1 MTDKTESFALIL
13 PSDASPSLHPENT
26 ASSWQVALPHA
37 IHLDPQKD
45 WYVSLRD
52 VYIPNHLSKI
62 TGNAVL
68 TLYYTH
74 HSDGGEI
81 QGIKDVTAVSAD
93 ERFTSDVLT
102 HLDKSMKKLKPPP
115 KVKSREEIKL
125 KLEKGFVKPLVV
137 QWNYTKP
144 GMVFLKS
151 VPNQWAT
158 LEFDEVWKA
167 ILQLDQRRYTLYNIT
182 EQEEVVLEIH
192 YYLMQPATIMRYTLP
207 RGILNGALELSSRR
221 VNVTA
226 NSYQNVKSYFGK
238 WHHEWGFLM
247 KSEKTDLDV
256 VGMMK
261 ISAWLQE
268 MLGIQPQ
275 VRRPWLELN
284 FRNWNK
290 PGALS
295 RGRPLRNNYK
305 EVEIV
310 HLKSRDGTAYHKV
323 YRVLGR
329 AFNSGATYGK
339 ICFSYGHRYANKRTV
354 YMDQRNLTFKHETTL
369 DNTWK
374 GIHYD
379 ADIYHQINVKTPG
392 LLDDDCNYASEDADV
407 LRHIIRPGHNRS
419 SSKPSDT
426 ELTELVIKR
435 DVLKRVKPGLNRI
448 QNIKCSI
455 EDSHKRKIPFADGSK
470 STMTLQVKPMKRLRY
485 IPEFTVHVNCQTDFK
500 LVKPIEVETGVV
512 WRLAMTDIILPH
524 NFYNV
529 HENEM
534 VITLTRANGSKQQV
548 QVPPGAYTP
557 ETLLKQI
564 NELKE
569 IKQVN
574 LLFSMRQKDKHVAIL
589 NRGKETFGIE
599 ASLPLGNVLGWTKGM
614 PTKNMTPGA
623 TLTCEDTAIDV
634 MRGFKILYVY
644 CPKLVEETIVGHTSA
659 SLLNK
664 FVPDYSQSTEYIQF
678 DNPLYIKLRQG
689 VKTIPSI
696 TVEIADSLARNLIF
710 QDNSLIVPKVTLTF
724 TCLQNGR

>member
-144 GMVFLKS
+144 GMVFLTS

-207 RGILNGALELSSRR
+207 RGILNGALELLSRR

-226 NSYQNVKSYFGK
+226 NSNQNVKSYFGK
-238 WHHEWGFLM
+238 WHHDWGFLM

-261 ISAWLQE
+261 ISEWLQE

-407 LRHIIRPGHNRS
+407 LRHIIRPDHNRS

-574 LLFSMRQKDKHVAIL
+574 LLFSTRQKDKHVAIL

-634 MRGFKILYVY
+634 TRGFKILYVY

-710 QDNSLIVPKVTLTF
+710 PDNSLIVPKVTLTF
-724 TCLQNGR
+724 TCLQNG

>member
-74 HSDGGEI
+74 HDDGGEI

-144 GMVFLKS
+144 GMVFLTS

-207 RGILNGALELSSRR
+207 RGILNGALELLSRR

-295 RGRPLRNNYK
+295 RGRPLRNSYK

-354 YMDQRNLTFKHETTL
+354 YMDQRNLTFKHETRL

-634 MRGFKILYVY
+634 TRGFKILYVY

-710 QDNSLIVPKVTLTF
+710 PDNSLIVPKVTLTF
-724 TCLQNGR
+724 TCLQNG

>member
-1 MTDKTESFALIL
+1 M
-13 PSDASPSLHPENT
+13 HPENT

-207 RGILNGALELSSRR
+207 RGILNGALELLSRR

-238 WHHEWGFLM
+238 WHHDWGFLM

-261 ISAWLQE
+261 ISEWLQE

-557 ETLLKQI
+557 ETLLKQM

-623 TLTCEDTAIDV
+623 KLTCEDTAIDV
-634 MRGFKILYVY
+634 TRGFKILYVY

-710 QDNSLIVPKVTLTF
+710 PDNSLIVPKVTLTF
-724 TCLQNGR
+724 TCLQNG

>member
-13 PSDASPSLHPENT
+13 PSDASPSLHPENK

-62 TGNAVL
+62 AGNAVL
-68 TLYYTH
+68 TLHYTH
-74 HSDGGEI
+74 HGGDGEI
-81 QGIKDVTAVSAD
+81 QSIKDVTAVSAD
-93 ERFTSDVLT
+93 EKFTGDVLT

-125 KLEKGFVKPLVV
+125 KLEKGFVKPPVV

-144 GMVFLKS
+144 GMVFLTS

-207 RGILNGALELSSRR
+207 RGILNGALELLSRR

-295 RGRPLRNNYK
+295 RGRPLRNSYK

-310 HLKSRDGTAYHKV
+310 HLKSRDGTGYHKV

-339 ICFSYGHRYANKRTV
+339 ICFSYGHRYANKQTV
-354 YMDQRNLTFKHETTL
+354 DMDQRNLTFKHETRL

-407 LRHIIRPGHNRS
+407 LRHIIRPGHNQS

-435 DVLKRVKPGLNRI
+435 YVLKRVKPGLNRI

-599 ASLPLGNVLGWTKGM
+599 ASLPLGNVLGRTKGM

-634 MRGFKILYVY
+634 TRGFKILYVY

-689 VKTIPSI
+689 VKTIPSF

-710 QDNSLIVPKVTLTF
+710 PDNSLIVPKVTLTF
-724 TCLQNGR
+724 TCLQNG

>member
-207 RGILNGALELSSRR
+207 RGILNGALELLSRR

-634 MRGFKILYVY
+634 TRGFKILYVY

-710 QDNSLIVPKVTLTF
+710 PDNSLIVPKVTLTF
-724 TCLQNGR
+724 TCLQNG

>member
-74 HSDGGEI
+74 HDDGGEI

-93 ERFTSDVLT
+93 ERFTGDVLT

-115 KVKSREEIKL
+115 KIKGREKIKL
-125 KLEKGFVKPLVV
+125 KFEEGFVKPLVV
-137 QWNYTKP
+137 QWNYTRP
-144 GMVFLKS
+144 GPVYLKS
-151 VPNQWAT
+151 VSNQWAT
-158 LEFDEVWKA
+158 LEFDEVWQE
-167 ILQLDQRRYTLYNIT
+167 ILQLDQRRYPLYSIK
-182 EQEEVVLEIH
+182 EQEELVLEIH
-192 YYLMQPATIMRYTLP
+192 YYLTQPATIMRYTLP
-207 RGILNGALELSSRR
+207 RGILNGALVLLSRR
-221 VNVTA
+221 VSVSAGSNQDA
-226 NSYQNVKSYFGK
+226 QSYFRK
-238 WHHEWGFLM
+238 LNSDWIFFM
-247 KSEKTDLDV
+247 KSVKTDLDV

-275 VRRPWLELN
+275 IRRPWLELN

-295 RGRPLRNNYK
+295 RGRPLRNSYK

-329 AFNSGATYGK
+329 VLGSGVTLGR
-339 ICFSYGHRYANKRTV
+339 ICFSYGQRYANKQTV
-354 YMDQRNLTFKHETTL
+354 YMDQKNLTFKHETRL

-379 ADIYHQINVKTPG
+379 ADIYHQINIKTPG

-407 LRHIIRPGHNRS
+407 LRHIIRPSHDRS

-435 DVLKRVKPGLNRI
+435 DVLKRMKPGLNRI
-448 QNIKCSI
+448 QDIKCRI
-455 EDSHKRKIPFADGSK
+455 EDSHKRKIPFADGAK
-470 STMTLQVKPMKRLRY
+470 STMTLHVQPMKRLRY

-529 HENEM
+529 HADEM
-534 VITLTRANGSKQQV
+534 VITLTKANGRQQQV

-557 ETLLKQI
+557 ETMLKKI
-564 NELKE
+564 NELQE

-634 MRGFKILYVY
+634 TRGFKILYVY

-689 VKTIPSI
+689 VRTIPSI
-696 TVEIADSLARNLIF
+696 TLEIADSLGRNLIF
-710 QDNSLIVPKVTLTF
+710 PGNSLTVPKVTLTF
-724 TCLQNGR
+724 TCLQNG

>member
-74 HSDGGEI
+74 HDDGGEI

-93 ERFTSDVLT
+93 ERFTGDVLT

-115 KVKSREEIKL
+115 KIKGREKIKL
-125 KLEKGFVKPLVV
+125 KFEEGFVKPLVV
-137 QWNYTKP
+137 QWNYTRP
-144 GMVFLKS
+144 GPVYLKS
-151 VPNQWAT
+151 VSNQWAT
-158 LEFDEVWKA
+158 LEFDEVWQE
-167 ILQLDQRRYTLYNIT
+167 ILQLDQRRYPLYSIK
-182 EQEEVVLEIH
+182 EQEELVLEIH
-192 YYLMQPATIMRYTLP
+192 YYLTQPATIMRYTLP
-207 RGILNGALELSSRR
+207 RGILNGALVLLSRR
-221 VNVTA
+221 VSVSAGSNQDA
-226 NSYQNVKSYFGK
+226 QSYFRK
-238 WHHEWGFLM
+238 LNSDWIFFM
-247 KSEKTDLDV
+247 KSVKTDLDV

-275 VRRPWLELN
+275 IRRPWLELN

-295 RGRPLRNNYK
+295 RGRPLRNSYK

-329 AFNSGATYGK
+329 VLGSGVTLGR
-339 ICFSYGHRYANKRTV
+339 ICFSYGQRYANKQTV
-354 YMDQRNLTFKHETTL
+354 YMDQKNLTFKHETRL

-379 ADIYHQINVKTPG
+379 ADIYHQINIKTPG

-407 LRHIIRPGHNRS
+407 LRHIIRPSHDRS

-435 DVLKRVKPGLNRI
+435 DVLKRMKPGLNRI
-448 QNIKCSI
+448 QDIKCRI
-455 EDSHKRKIPFADGSK
+455 EDSHKRKIPFADGAK
-470 STMTLQVKPMKRLRY
+470 STMTLHVQPMKRLRY

-529 HENEM
+529 HADEM
-534 VITLTRANGSKQQV
+534 VITLTKANGRQQQV

-557 ETLLKQI
+557 ETLLKKI
-564 NELKE
+564 NELQE

-614 PTKNMTPGA
+614 PTNNMTPGA
-623 TLTCEDTAIDV
+623 TLTCEDTVIDPT
-634 MRGFKILYVY
+634 RGFKILYVY

-689 VKTIPSI
+689 VRTIPSI
-696 TVEIADSLARNLIF
+696 TVEIADSLGRNLIF
-710 QDNSLIVPKVTLTF
+710 PGNSLTVPKVTLTF
-724 TCLQNGR
+724 TCLQNG

>member
-13 PSDASPSLHPENT
+13 PSDASPSLHPENK

-68 TLYYTH
+68 TLHYTH
-74 HSDGGEI
+74 HSGNGEI
-81 QGIKDVTAVSAD
+81 QSIKDVTAVSAD
-93 ERFTSDVLT
+93 EKFTGDVLT

-115 KVKSREEIKL
+115 KVKSKEEIKL
-125 KLEKGFVKPLVV
+125 KFEEGFVKPLVV
-137 QWNYTKP
+137 QWNYTRP
-144 GMVFLKS
+144 GPVYLKS
-151 VPNQWAT
+151 VSNQWAT
-158 LEFDEVWKA
+158 LEFDEVWQE
-167 ILQLDQRRYTLYNIT
+167 ILQLDQRRYPLYSIK
-182 EQEEVVLEIH
+182 EQEELVLEIH
-192 YYLMQPATIMRYTLP
+192 YYLTQPATIMRYTLP
-207 RGILNGALELSSRR
+207 RGILNGALVLLSRR
-221 VNVTA
+221 VSVSAGSNQDA
-226 NSYQNVKSYFGK
+226 QSYFRK
-238 WHHEWGFLM
+238 LNSEWIFFM
-247 KSEKTDLDV
+247 KSVKTDLDV

-275 VRRPWLELN
+275 IRRPWLELN

-295 RGRPLRNNYK
+295 RGRPLRNGYK

-310 HLKSRDGTAYHKV
+310 HLRSGDGTAYQKV
-323 YRVLGR
+323 YRVLGQ
-329 AFNSGATYGK
+329 AFSSGVTNGR
-339 ICFSYGHRYANKRTV
+339 ICFSYGRTYANKQTV
-354 YMDQRNLTFKHETTL
+354 YMDQRNLTFKHETKL

-407 LRHIIRPGHNRS
+407 LRHIIRPGHDRS

-426 ELTELVIKR
+426 EMTELVIKR

-529 HENEM
+529 HADEM
-534 VITLTRANGSKQQV
+534 VITLTKANGSQQQV

-557 ETLLKQI
+557 ETLLKKI
-564 NELKE
+564 NELND
-569 IKQVN
+569 IKQLN

-623 TLTCEDTAIDV
+623 TLTCEDTAIDPT
-634 MRGFKILYVY
+634 RGFKILYVY

-689 VKTIPSI
+689 VRTIPSI
-696 TVEIADSLARNLIF
+696 KVEIADSLGRNLIF
-710 QDNSLIVPKVTLTF
+710 PGNSLIVPKVTLTF
-724 TCLQNGR
+724 TCLQNG

>member
-74 HSDGGEI
+74 HDDGGEI

-93 ERFTSDVLT
+93 ERFTGDVLT

-115 KVKSREEIKL
+115 KIKGREKIKL
-125 KLEKGFVKPLVV
+125 KFEEGFVKPLVV
-137 QWNYTKP
+137 QWNYTRP
-144 GMVFLKS
+144 GLVYLKS
-151 VPNQWAT
+151 VSNQWAT
-158 LEFDEVWKA
+158 LEFDEVWQE
-167 ILQLDQRRYTLYNIT
+167 ILQLDQRRYPLYSIK
-182 EQEEVVLEIH
+182 EQEELVLEIH
-192 YYLMQPATIMRYTLP
+192 YYLTQPATIMRYTLP
-207 RGILNGALELSSRR
+207 RGILNGALVLLSRR
-221 VNVTA
+221 VSVSAGSNQDA
-226 NSYQNVKSYFGK
+226 QSYFRK
-238 WHHEWGFLM
+238 LKSDWIFFM
-247 KSEKTDLDV
+247 KSVKTDLDV

-275 VRRPWLELN
+275 IRRPWLELN

-295 RGRPLRNNYK
+295 RGRPLRNSYK

-329 AFNSGATYGK
+329 VLGSGVTLGR
-339 ICFSYGHRYANKRTV
+339 ICFSYGQRYANKQTV
-354 YMDQRNLTFKHETTL
+354 YMDQKNLTFKHETRL

-379 ADIYHQINVKTPG
+379 ADIYHQINIKTPG

-407 LRHIIRPGHNRS
+407 LRHIIRPSHDRS

-435 DVLKRVKPGLNRI
+435 DVLKRMKPGLNRI
-448 QNIKCSI
+448 QDIKCRI
-455 EDSHKRKIPFADGSK
+455 EDSHKRKIPFADGAK
-470 STMTLQVKPMKRLRY
+470 STMTLHVQPMKRLRY

-529 HENEM
+529 HADEM
-534 VITLTRANGSKQQV
+534 VITLTKANGRQQQV

-557 ETLLKQI
+557 ETLLKKI
-564 NELKE
+564 NELQE

-614 PTKNMTPGA
+614 PTNNMTPGA
-623 TLTCEDTAIDV
+623 TLTCEDTVIDPT
-634 MRGFKILYVY
+634 RGFKILYVY

-689 VKTIPSI
+689 VRTIPSI
-696 TVEIADSLARNLIF
+696 TVEIADSLGRNLIF
-710 QDNSLIVPKVTLTF
+710 PGNSLTVPKVTLTF
-724 TCLQNGR
+724 TCLQNG

>member
-74 HSDGGEI
+74 HIDGGEI

-207 RGILNGALELSSRR
+207 RGILNGALELLSRR

-407 LRHIIRPGHNRS
+407 LRHIIRLGHNRS

-634 MRGFKILYVY
+634 TRGFKILYVY

-710 QDNSLIVPKVTLTF
+710 PDNSLIVPKVTLTF
-724 TCLQNGR
+724 TCLQNG

>member
-74 HSDGGEI
+74 HDDGGEI

-93 ERFTSDVLT
+93 ERFTGDVLT

-115 KVKSREEIKL
+115 KIKGREKIKL
-125 KLEKGFVKPLVV
+125 KFEEGFVKPLVV
-137 QWNYTKP
+137 QWNYTRP
-144 GMVFLKS
+144 GPVYLKS
-151 VPNQWAT
+151 VSNQWAT
-158 LEFDEVWKA
+158 LEFDEVWQE
-167 ILQLDQRRYTLYNIT
+167 ILQLDQRRYPLYSIK
-182 EQEEVVLEIH
+182 EQEELVLEIH
-192 YYLMQPATIMRYTLP
+192 YYLTQPATIMRYTLP
-207 RGILNGALELSSRR
+207 RGILNGALVLLSRR
-221 VNVTA
+221 VSVSAGSNQDA
-226 NSYQNVKSYFGK
+226 QSYFRK
-238 WHHEWGFLM
+238 LNSDWIFFM
-247 KSEKTDLDV
+247 KSVKTDLDV

-275 VRRPWLELN
+275 IRRPWLELN

-295 RGRPLRNNYK
+295 RGRPVRNSYK

-329 AFNSGATYGK
+329 VLGSGVTLGR
-339 ICFSYGHRYANKRTV
+339 ICFSYGQRYANKQTV
-354 YMDQRNLTFKHETTL
+354 YMDQKNLTFKHETRL

-379 ADIYHQINVKTPG
+379 ADIYHQINIKTPG
-392 LLDDDCNYASEDADV
+392 LLDDDCNYGGEDADV
-407 LRHIIRPGHNRS
+407 LRHIIRPSHDRS

-435 DVLKRVKPGLNRI
+435 DVLKRMKPGLNRI
-448 QNIKCSI
+448 QDIKCSI
-455 EDSHKRKIPFADGSK
+455 EDSHKRKIPFADGAK
-470 STMTLQVKPMKRLRY
+470 STMTLHVQPMKRLRY

-529 HENEM
+529 HADEM
-534 VITLTRANGSKQQV
+534 VITLTKANGRQQQV

-557 ETLLKQI
+557 ETLLKKI
-564 NELKE
+564 NELQE

-614 PTKNMTPGA
+614 PTNNMTPGA
-623 TLTCEDTAIDV
+623 TLTCEDTVIDPT
-634 MRGFKILYVY
+634 RGFKILYVY

-689 VKTIPSI
+689 VRTIPSI
-696 TVEIADSLARNLIF
+696 TVEIADSLGRNLIF
-710 QDNSLIVPKVTLTF
+710 PGNSLTVPKVTLTF
-724 TCLQNGR
+724 TCLQNG

>member
-74 HSDGGEI
+74 HDDGGEI

-93 ERFTSDVLT
+93 ERFTGDVLT

-115 KVKSREEIKL
+115 KIKGREKIKL
-125 KLEKGFVKPLVV
+125 KFEEGFVKPLVV
-137 QWNYTKP
+137 QWNYTRP
-144 GMVFLKS
+144 GPVYLKS
-151 VPNQWAT
+151 VSNQWAT
-158 LEFDEVWKA
+158 LEFDEVWQE
-167 ILQLDQRRYTLYNIT
+167 ILQLDQRRYPLYSIK
-182 EQEEVVLEIH
+182 EQEELVLEIH
-192 YYLMQPATIMRYTLP
+192 YYLTQPATIMRYTLP
-207 RGILNGALELSSRR
+207 RGILNGALVLLSRR
-221 VNVTA
+221 VSVSAGSNQDA
-226 NSYQNVKSYFGK
+226 QSYFRK
-238 WHHEWGFLM
+238 LNSDWIFFM
-247 KSEKTDLDV
+247 KSVKTDLDV

-275 VRRPWLELN
+275 IRRPWLELN

-295 RGRPLRNNYK
+295 RGRPLRNSYK

-310 HLKSRDGTAYHKV
+310 HLKSRDGTAFHKV

-329 AFNSGATYGK
+329 VLGSGVTLGR
-339 ICFSYGHRYANKRTV
+339 ICFSYGQRYANKQTV
-354 YMDQRNLTFKHETTL
+354 YMDQKNLTFKHETRL

-379 ADIYHQINVKTPG
+379 ADIYHQINIKTPG

-407 LRHIIRPGHNRS
+407 LRHIIRPSHDRS

-435 DVLKRVKPGLNRI
+435 DVLKRMKPGLNRI
-448 QNIKCSI
+448 QDIKCRI
-455 EDSHKRKIPFADGSK
+455 EDSHKRKIPFADGAK
-470 STMTLQVKPMKRLRY
+470 STMTLHVQPMKRLRY

-529 HENEM
+529 HADEM
-534 VITLTRANGSKQQV
+534 VITLTKANGRQQQV

-557 ETLLKQI
+557 ETLLKKI
-564 NELKE
+564 NELQE

-614 PTKNMTPGA
+614 PTNNMTPGA
-623 TLTCEDTAIDV
+623 TLTCEDTVIDPT
-634 MRGFKILYVY
+634 RGFKILYVY

-689 VKTIPSI
+689 VRTIPSI
-696 TVEIADSLARNLIF
+696 TVEVADSLARNLIF
-710 QDNSLIVPKVTLTF
+710 PGNSLIVPKVTLTF
-724 TCLQNGR
+724 TCLQNG

>member
-74 HSDGGEI
+74 HDDGGEI

-93 ERFTSDVLT
+93 ERFTGDVLT

-115 KVKSREEIKL
+115 KIKGREKIKL
-125 KLEKGFVKPLVV
+125 KFEKGFVKPLVV
-137 QWNYTKP
+137 QWNYTRP
-144 GMVFLKS
+144 GPVYLKS
-151 VPNQWAT
+151 VSNQWAT
-158 LEFDEVWKA
+158 LEFDEVWQE
-167 ILQLDQRRYTLYNIT
+167 ILQLDQRRYPLYSIK
-182 EQEEVVLEIH
+182 EQEELVLEIH
-192 YYLMQPATIMRYTLP
+192 YYLTQPATIMRYTLP
-207 RGILNGALELSSRR
+207 RGILNGALVLLSRR
-221 VNVTA
+221 VSVSAGSNQDA
-226 NSYQNVKSYFGK
+226 QSYFRK
-238 WHHEWGFLM
+238 LNSDWIFFM
-247 KSEKTDLDV
+247 KSVKTDLDV

-275 VRRPWLELN
+275 IRRPWLELN

-295 RGRPLRNNYK
+295 RGRPLRNSYK

-310 HLKSRDGTAYHKV
+310 HLKSRDGTAFHKV

-329 AFNSGATYGK
+329 VLGSGVTLGR
-339 ICFSYGHRYANKRTV
+339 ICFSYGQRYANKQTV
-354 YMDQRNLTFKHETTL
+354 YMDQKNLTFKHETRL

-379 ADIYHQINVKTPG
+379 ADIYHQINIKTPG

-407 LRHIIRPGHNRS
+407 LRHIIRPSHDRS

-435 DVLKRVKPGLNRI
+435 DVLKRMKPGLNRI
-448 QNIKCSI
+448 QDIKCSI
-455 EDSHKRKIPFADGSK
+455 EDSHKRKIPFADGAK
-470 STMTLQVKPMKRLRY
+470 STMTLHVQPMKRLRY

-529 HENEM
+529 HADEM
-534 VITLTRANGSKQQV
+534 VITLTKANGRQQQV

-557 ETLLKQI
+557 ETLLKKI
-564 NELKE
+564 NELQE
-569 IKQVN
+569 IKQEN

-614 PTKNMTPGA
+614 PTNNMTPGA
-623 TLTCEDTAIDV
+623 TLTCEDTVIDLT
-634 MRGFKILYVY
+634 RGFKILYVY

-689 VKTIPSI
+689 VRTIPSI
-696 TVEIADSLARNLIF
+696 TVEIADSLGRNLIF
-710 QDNSLIVPKVTLTF
+710 PGNSLTVPKVTLTF
-724 TCLQNGR
+724 TCLQNG

>member
-74 HSDGGEI
+74 HDDGGEI

-93 ERFTSDVLT
+93 ERFTGDVLT

-115 KVKSREEIKL
+115 KIKGREKIKL
-125 KLEKGFVKPLVV
+125 KFEEGFVKPLVV
-137 QWNYTKP
+137 QWNYTRP
-144 GMVFLKS
+144 GPVYLKS
-151 VPNQWAT
+151 VSNQWAT
-158 LEFDEVWKA
+158 LEFDEVWQE
-167 ILQLDQRRYTLYNIT
+167 ILQLDQRRYPLYSIK
-182 EQEEVVLEIH
+182 EQEELVLEIH
-192 YYLMQPATIMRYTLP
+192 YYLTQPATIMRYTLP
-207 RGILNGALELSSRR
+207 RGILNGALVLLSRR
-221 VNVTA
+221 VSVSAGSNQDA
-226 NSYQNVKSYFGK
+226 QSYFRK
-238 WHHEWGFLM
+238 LNSDWIFFM
-247 KSEKTDLDV
+247 KSVKTDLDV

-275 VRRPWLELN
+275 IRRPWLELN

-295 RGRPLRNNYK
+295 RGRPLRNSYK

-310 HLKSRDGTAYHKV
+310 HLKSRDGTAFHKV

-329 AFNSGATYGK
+329 VLGSGVTLGR
-339 ICFSYGHRYANKRTV
+339 ICFSYGQRYANKQTV
-354 YMDQRNLTFKHETTL
+354 YMDQKNLTFKHETRL

-379 ADIYHQINVKTPG
+379 ADIYHQINIKTPG

-407 LRHIIRPGHNRS
+407 LRHIIRPSHDRS

-435 DVLKRVKPGLNRI
+435 DVLKRMKPGLNRI
-448 QNIKCSI
+448 QDIKCSI
-455 EDSHKRKIPFADGSK
+455 EDSHKRKIPFADGAK
-470 STMTLQVKPMKRLRY
+470 STMTLHVQPMKRLRY

-529 HENEM
+529 HADEM
-534 VITLTRANGSKQQV
+534 VITLTKANGRQQQV

-557 ETLLKQI
+557 ETLLKKI
-564 NELKE
+564 NELQE

-614 PTKNMTPGA
+614 PTNNMTPGA
-623 TLTCEDTAIDV
+623 TLTCEDTVIDPT
-634 MRGFKILYVY
+634 RGFKILYVY

-689 VKTIPSI
+689 VRTIPSI
-696 TVEIADSLARNLIF
+696 TVEVADSLARNLIF
-710 QDNSLIVPKVTLTF
+710 PGNSLIVPKVTLTF
-724 TCLQNGR
+724 TCLQNG

>member
-74 HSDGGEI
+74 HDDGGEI

-93 ERFTSDVLT
+93 ERFTGDVLT

-115 KVKSREEIKL
+115 KIKGREKIKL
-125 KLEKGFVKPLVV
+125 KFEEGFVKPLVV
-137 QWNYTKP
+137 QWNYTRP
-144 GMVFLKS
+144 GPVYLKS
-151 VPNQWAT
+151 VSNQWAT
-158 LEFDEVWKA
+158 LEFDEVWQE
-167 ILQLDQRRYTLYNIT
+167 ILQLDQRRYPLYSIK
-182 EQEEVVLEIH
+182 EQEELVLEIH
-192 YYLMQPATIMRYTLP
+192 YYLTQPATIMRYTLP
-207 RGILNGALELSSRR
+207 RGILNGALVLLSRR
-221 VNVTA
+221 VSVSAGSNQDA
-226 NSYQNVKSYFGK
+226 QSYFRK
-238 WHHEWGFLM
+238 LKSDWIFFM
-247 KSEKTDLDV
+247 KSVKTDLDV

-275 VRRPWLELN
+275 IRRPWLELN

-295 RGRPLRNNYK
+295 RGRPLRNSYK

-329 AFNSGATYGK
+329 VLGSGVTLGR
-339 ICFSYGHRYANKRTV
+339 ICFSYGQRYANKQTV
-354 YMDQRNLTFKHETTL
+354 YMDQKNLTFKHETRL

-379 ADIYHQINVKTPG
+379 ADIYHQINIKTPG

-407 LRHIIRPGHNRS
+407 LRHIIRPSHDRS

-435 DVLKRVKPGLNRI
+435 DVLKRMKPGLNRI
-448 QNIKCSI
+448 QDIKCSI
-455 EDSHKRKIPFADGSK
+455 EDSHKRKIPFADGAK
-470 STMTLQVKPMKRLRY
+470 STMTLHVQPMKRLRY

-529 HENEM
+529 HADEM
-534 VITLTRANGSKQQV
+534 VITLTKANGRQQQV

-557 ETLLKQI
+557 ETLLKKI
-564 NELKE
+564 NELQE

-614 PTKNMTPGA
+614 PTNNMTPGA
-623 TLTCEDTAIDV
+623 TLTCEDTVIDPT
-634 MRGFKILYVY
+634 RGFKILYVY

-689 VKTIPSI
+689 VRTIPSI
-696 TVEIADSLARNLIF
+696 TVEVADSLARNLIF
-710 QDNSLIVPKVTLTF
+710 PGNSLIVPKVTLTF
-724 TCLQNGR
+724 TCLQNG

>member
-115 KVKSREEIKL
+115 KVKSREKIKL

-207 RGILNGALELSSRR
+207 RGILNGALELLSRR

-238 WHHEWGFLM
+238 WHHDWGFLM

-261 ISAWLQE
+261 ISEWLQE

-557 ETLLKQI
+557 ETLLKQM

-634 MRGFKILYVY
+634 TRGFKILYVY

-710 QDNSLIVPKVTLTF
+710 PDNSLIVPKVTLTF
-724 TCLQNGR
+724 TCLQNG

>member
-144 GMVFLKS
+144 GMVFLTS

-207 RGILNGALELSSRR
+207 RGILNGALELLSRR

-226 NSYQNVKSYFGK
+226 NSNQNVKSYFGK
-238 WHHEWGFLM
+238 WHHDWGFLM

-261 ISAWLQE
+261 ISEWLQE

-557 ETLLKQI
+557 ETLLKQM

-634 MRGFKILYVY
+634 TRGFKILYVY

-710 QDNSLIVPKVTLTF
+710 PDNSLIVPKVTLTF
-724 TCLQNGR
+724 TCLQNG

>member
-74 HSDGGEI
+74 HDDGGEI

-144 GMVFLKS
+144 GMVFLTS

-207 RGILNGALELSSRR
+207 RGILNGALELLSRR

-295 RGRPLRNNYK
+295 RGRPLQNSFK

-323 YRVLGR
+323 YRVLGW

-354 YMDQRNLTFKHETTL
+354 YMDQMNLTFKHETTL

-470 STMTLQVKPMKRLRY
+470 STMTLQVKPMKRLHY

-529 HENEM
+529 HADEI

-548 QVPPGAYTP
+548 QVPPGEYTT

-599 ASLPLGNVLGWTKGM
+599 ASLPLENVLGWTKGM

-634 MRGFKILYVY
+634 TRGFKILYVH

-710 QDNSLIVPKVTLTF
+710 PDNSLIVPKVTLTF
-724 TCLQNGR
+724 TCLQNG

>member
-45 WYVSLRD
+45 WYVSLCD

-74 HSDGGEI
+74 HDDGGEI

-93 ERFTSDVLT
+93 ERFTGDVLT

-115 KVKSREEIKL
+115 KIKGREKIKL
-125 KLEKGFVKPLVV
+125 KFEEGFVKPLVV
-137 QWNYTKP
+137 QWNYTRP
-144 GMVFLKS
+144 GPVYLKS
-151 VPNQWAT
+151 VSNQWAT
-158 LEFDEVWKA
+158 LEFDEVWQE
-167 ILQLDQRRYTLYNIT
+167 ILQLDQRRYPLYSIK
-182 EQEEVVLEIH
+182 EQEELVLEIH
-192 YYLMQPATIMRYTLP
+192 YYLTQPATIMRYTLP
-207 RGILNGALELSSRR
+207 RGILNGALVLLSRR
-221 VNVTA
+221 VSVSAGSNQDA
-226 NSYQNVKSYFGK
+226 QSYFRK
-238 WHHEWGFLM
+238 LKSDWIFFM
-247 KSEKTDLDV
+247 KSVKTDLDV

-275 VRRPWLELN
+275 IRRPWLELN

-295 RGRPLRNNYK
+295 RGRPLRNSYK

-329 AFNSGATYGK
+329 VLGSGVTLGR
-339 ICFSYGHRYANKRTV
+339 ICFSYGQRYANKQTV
-354 YMDQRNLTFKHETTL
+354 YMDQKNLTFKHETRL

-379 ADIYHQINVKTPG
+379 ADIYHQINIKTPG

-407 LRHIIRPGHNRS
+407 LRHIIRPSHDRS

-435 DVLKRVKPGLNRI
+435 DVLKRMKPGLNRI
-448 QNIKCSI
+448 QDIKCRI
-455 EDSHKRKIPFADGSK
+455 EDSHKRKIPFADGAK
-470 STMTLQVKPMKRLRY
+470 STMTLHVQPMKRLRY

-529 HENEM
+529 HADEM
-534 VITLTRANGSKQQV
+534 VITLTKANGRQQQV

-557 ETLLKQI
+557 ETLLKKI
-564 NELKE
+564 NELQE

-614 PTKNMTPGA
+614 PTNNMTPGA
-623 TLTCEDTAIDV
+623 TLTCEDTVIDLT
-634 MRGFKILYVY
+634 RGFKILYVY

-689 VKTIPSI
+689 VRTIPSI
-696 TVEIADSLARNLIF
+696 TVEIADSLGRNLIF
-710 QDNSLIVPKVTLTF
+710 PGNSLTVPKVTLTF
-724 TCLQNGR
+724 TCLQNG

>member
-74 HSDGGEI
+74 HDDGGEI

-93 ERFTSDVLT
+93 ERFTGDVLT

-115 KVKSREEIKL
+115 KIKGREKIKL
-125 KLEKGFVKPLVV
+125 KFEEGFVKPLVV
-137 QWNYTKP
+137 QWNYTRP
-144 GMVFLKS
+144 GPVYLKS
-151 VPNQWAT
+151 VSNQWAT
-158 LEFDEVWKA
+158 LEFDEGVAGNPSSWIRDDTPFTALKSKRE
-167 ILQLDQRRYTLYNIT
+167 L
-182 EQEEVVLEIH
+182 VLEIH
-192 YYLMQPATIMRYTLP
+192 YYLTQPATIMRYTLP
-207 RGILNGALELSSRR
+207 RGILNGALVLLSRR
-221 VNVTA
+221 VSVSAGSNQDA
-226 NSYQNVKSYFGK
+226 QSYFRK
-238 WHHEWGFLM
+238 LNSDWIFFM
-247 KSEKTDLDV
+247 KSVKTDLDV

-275 VRRPWLELN
+275 IRRPWLELN

-295 RGRPLRNNYK
+295 RGRPLRNSYK

-329 AFNSGATYGK
+329 VLGSGVTLGR
-339 ICFSYGHRYANKRTV
+339 ICFSYGQRYANKQTV
-354 YMDQRNLTFKHETTL
+354 YMDQKNLTFKHETRL

-379 ADIYHQINVKTPG
+379 ADIYHQINIKTPG

-407 LRHIIRPGHNRS
+407 LRHIIRPSHDRS

-435 DVLKRVKPGLNRI
+435 DVLKRMKPGLNRI
-448 QNIKCSI
+448 QDIKCRI
-455 EDSHKRKIPFADGSK
+455 EDSHKRKIPFADGAK
-470 STMTLQVKPMKRLRY
+470 STMTLHVQPMKRLRY

-529 HENEM
+529 HADEM
-534 VITLTRANGSKQQV
+534 VITLTKANGRQQQV

-557 ETLLKQI
+557 ETLLKKI
-564 NELKE
+564 NELQE

-614 PTKNMTPGA
+614 PTNNMTPGA
-623 TLTCEDTAIDV
+623 TLTCEDTVIDPT
-634 MRGFKILYVY
+634 RGFKILYVY

-689 VKTIPSI
+689 VRTIPSI
-696 TVEIADSLARNLIF
+696 TVEIADSLGRNLIF
-710 QDNSLIVPKVTLTF
+710 PGNSLTVPKVTLTF
-724 TCLQNGR
+724 TCLQNG

>member
-74 HSDGGEI
+74 HDDGGEI

-93 ERFTSDVLT
+93 ERFTGDVLT

-115 KVKSREEIKL
+115 KIKGREKIKL
-125 KLEKGFVKPLVV
+125 KFEEGFVKPLVV
-137 QWNYTKP
+137 QWNYTRP
-144 GMVFLKS
+144 GPVYLKS
-151 VPNQWAT
+151 VSNQWAT
-158 LEFDEVWKA
+158 LEFDEVWQE
-167 ILQLDQRRYTLYNIT
+167 ILQLDQRRYPLYSIK
-182 EQEEVVLEIH
+182 EQEELVLEIH
-192 YYLMQPATIMRYTLP
+192 YYLTQPATIMRYTLP
-207 RGILNGALELSSRR
+207 RGILNGALVLLSRR
-221 VNVTA
+221 VSVSAGSNQDA
-226 NSYQNVKSYFGK
+226 QSYFRK
-238 WHHEWGFLM
+238 LNSDWIFFM
-247 KSEKTDLDV
+247 KSVKTDLDV

-275 VRRPWLELN
+275 IRRPWLELN

-295 RGRPLRNNYK
+295 RGRPLRNSYK

-310 HLKSRDGTAYHKV
+310 HLKSRDGTAFHKV

-329 AFNSGATYGK
+329 VLGSGVTLGR
-339 ICFSYGHRYANKRTV
+339 ICFSYGQRYANKQTV
-354 YMDQRNLTFKHETTL
+354 YMDQKNLTFKHETRL

-379 ADIYHQINVKTPG
+379 ADIYHQINIKTPG

-407 LRHIIRPGHNRS
+407 LRHIIRPSHDRS

-435 DVLKRVKPGLNRI
+435 DVLKRMKPGLNRI
-448 QNIKCSI
+448 QDIKCSI
-455 EDSHKRKIPFADGSK
+455 EDSHKRKIPFADGAK
-470 STMTLQVKPMKRLRY
+470 STMTLHVQPMKRLRY

-529 HENEM
+529 HADEM
-534 VITLTRANGSKQQV
+534 VITLTKANGRQQQV

-557 ETLLKQI
+557 ETLLKKI
-564 NELKE
+564 NELQE

-614 PTKNMTPGA
+614 PTNNMTPGA
-623 TLTCEDTAIDV
+623 TLTCEDTVIDLT
-634 MRGFKILYVY
+634 RGFKILYVY

-689 VKTIPSI
+689 VRTIPSI
-696 TVEIADSLARNLIF
+696 TVEIADSLGRNLIF
-710 QDNSLIVPKVTLTF
+710 PGNSLTVPKVTLTF
-724 TCLQNGR
+724 TCLQNG

>member
-74 HSDGGEI
+74 HDDGGEI

-93 ERFTSDVLT
+93 ERFTGDVLT

-115 KVKSREEIKL
+115 KIKGREKIKL
-125 KLEKGFVKPLVV
+125 KFEEGFVKPLVV
-137 QWNYTKP
+137 QWNYTRP
-144 GMVFLKS
+144 GPVYLKS
-151 VPNQWAT
+151 VSNQWAT
-158 LEFDEVWKA
+158 LEFDEVWQE
-167 ILQLDQRRYTLYNIT
+167 ILQLDQRRYPLYSIK
-182 EQEEVVLEIH
+182 EQEELVLEIH
-192 YYLMQPATIMRYTLP
+192 YYLTQPATIMRYTLP
-207 RGILNGALELSSRR
+207 RGILNGALVLLSRR
-221 VNVTA
+221 VSVSAGSNQDA
-226 NSYQNVKSYFGK
+226 QSYFRK
-238 WHHEWGFLM
+238 LNSDWIFFM
-247 KSEKTDLDV
+247 KSVKTDLDV

-275 VRRPWLELN
+275 IRRPWLELN

-295 RGRPLRNNYK
+295 RGRPLRNSYK

-310 HLKSRDGTAYHKV
+310 HLKSRDGTAFHKV

-329 AFNSGATYGK
+329 VLGSGVTLGR
-339 ICFSYGHRYANKRTV
+339 ICFSYGQRYANKQTV
-354 YMDQRNLTFKHETTL
+354 YMDQKNLTFKHETRL

-379 ADIYHQINVKTPG
+379 ADIYHQINIKTPG

-407 LRHIIRPGHNRS
+407 LRHIIRPSHDRS

-435 DVLKRVKPGLNRI
+435 DVLKRMKPGLNRI
-448 QNIKCSI
+448 QDIKCRI
-455 EDSHKRKIPFADGSK
+455 EDSHKRKIPFADGAK
-470 STMTLQVKPMKRLRY
+470 STMTLHVQPMKRLRY

-529 HENEM
+529 HADEM
-534 VITLTRANGSKQQV
+534 VITLTKANGRQQQV

-557 ETLLKQI
+557 ETLLKKI
-564 NELKE
+564 NELQE

-614 PTKNMTPGA
+614 PTNNMTPGA
-623 TLTCEDTAIDV
+623 TLTCEDTVIDPT
-634 MRGFKILYVY
+634 RGFKILYVY

-689 VKTIPSI
+689 VRTIPSI
-696 TVEIADSLARNLIF
+696 TVEIADSLGRNLIF
-710 QDNSLIVPKVTLTF
+710 PGNSLTVPKVTLTF
-724 TCLQNGR
+724 TCLQNG

>member
-26 ASSWQVALPHA
+26 ASSWQVALLHA

-74 HSDGGEI
+74 HDDGGEI

-93 ERFTSDVLT
+93 ERFTGDVLT

-115 KVKSREEIKL
+115 KIKGREKIKL
-125 KLEKGFVKPLVV
+125 KFKEGFVKPLVV
-137 QWNYTKP
+137 QWNYTRP
-144 GMVFLKS
+144 GPVYLKS
-151 VPNQWAT
+151 VSNQWAT
-158 LEFDEVWKA
+158 LEFDEVWQE
-167 ILQLDQRRYTLYNIT
+167 ILQLDQRRYPLYSIK
-182 EQEEVVLEIH
+182 EQEELVLEIH
-192 YYLMQPATIMRYTLP
+192 YYLTQPATIMRYTLP
-207 RGILNGALELSSRR
+207 RGILNGALVLLSRR
-221 VNVTA
+221 VSVSAGSNQDA
-226 NSYQNVKSYFGK
+226 QSYFRK
-238 WHHEWGFLM
+238 LNSDWIFFM
-247 KSEKTDLDV
+247 KSVKTDLDV

-275 VRRPWLELN
+275 IRRPWLELN

-295 RGRPLRNNYK
+295 RGRPLRNSYK

-310 HLKSRDGTAYHKV
+310 HLKSRDGTAFHKV

-329 AFNSGATYGK
+329 VLGSGVTLGR
-339 ICFSYGHRYANKRTV
+339 ICFSYGQRYANKQTV
-354 YMDQRNLTFKHETTL
+354 YMDQKNLTFKHETRL

-379 ADIYHQINVKTPG
+379 ADIYHQINIKTPG

-407 LRHIIRPGHNRS
+407 LRHIIRPSHDRS

-435 DVLKRVKPGLNRI
+435 DVLKRMKPGLNRI
-448 QNIKCSI
+448 QDIKCRI
-455 EDSHKRKIPFADGSK
+455 EDSHKRKIPFADGAK
-470 STMTLQVKPMKRLRY
+470 STMTLHVQPMKRLRY

-529 HENEM
+529 HAEEM
-534 VITLTRANGSKQQV
+534 VITLTKANGRQQQV

-557 ETLLKQI
+557 ETLLKKI
-564 NELKE
+564 NELQE

-614 PTKNMTPGA
+614 PTNNMTPGA
-623 TLTCEDTAIDV
+623 TLTCEDTVIDPT
-634 MRGFKILYVY
+634 RGFKILYVY

-689 VKTIPSI
+689 VRTIPSI
-696 TVEIADSLARNLIF
+696 KVEVADSLARNLIF
-710 QDNSLIVPKVTLTF
+710 PGNSLIVPKVTLTF
-724 TCLQNGR
+724 TCLQNG

>member
-74 HSDGGEI
+74 HDDGGEI

-144 GMVFLKS
+144 GMVFLTS

-207 RGILNGALELSSRR
+207 RGILNGALELLSRR

-295 RGRPLRNNYK
+295 RGRPLRNSYK

-634 MRGFKILYVY
+634 TRGFKILYVY

-710 QDNSLIVPKVTLTF
+710 PDNSLIVPKVTLTF
-724 TCLQNGR
+724 TCLQNG

>member
-74 HSDGGEI
+74 HDDGGEI

-93 ERFTSDVLT
+93 ERFTGDVLT

-115 KVKSREEIKL
+115 KIKGREKIKL
-125 KLEKGFVKPLVV
+125 KFEEGFVKPLVV
-137 QWNYTKP
+137 QWNYTRP
-144 GMVFLKS
+144 GPVYLKS
-151 VPNQWAT
+151 VSNQWAT
-158 LEFDEVWKA
+158 LEFDEVWQE
-167 ILQLDQRRYTLYNIT
+167 ILQLDQRRYPLYSIK
-182 EQEEVVLEIH
+182 EQEELVLEIH
-192 YYLMQPATIMRYTLP
+192 YYLTQPATIMRYTLP
-207 RGILNGALELSSRR
+207 RGILNGALVLLSRR
-221 VNVTA
+221 VSVSAGSNQDA
-226 NSYQNVKSYFGK
+226 QSYFRK
-238 WHHEWGFLM
+238 LNSDWIFFM
-247 KSEKTDLDV
+247 KSVKTDLDV

-275 VRRPWLELN
+275 IRRPWLELN

-295 RGRPLRNNYK
+295 RGRPLRNSYK

-310 HLKSRDGTAYHKV
+310 HLKSRDGTAFHKV

-329 AFNSGATYGK
+329 VIGSGVTLGR
-339 ICFSYGHRYANKRTV
+339 ICFSYGQRYANKQTV
-354 YMDQRNLTFKHETTL
+354 YMDQKNLTFKHETRL

-379 ADIYHQINVKTPG
+379 ADIYHQINIKTPG

-407 LRHIIRPGHNRS
+407 LRHIIRPSHDRS

-435 DVLKRVKPGLNRI
+435 DVLKRMKPGLNRI
-448 QNIKCSI
+448 QDIKCRI
-455 EDSHKRKIPFADGSK
+455 EDSHKRKIPFADGAK
-470 STMTLQVKPMKRLRY
+470 STMTLHVQPMKRLRY

-529 HENEM
+529 HADEM
-534 VITLTRANGSKQQV
+534 VITLTKANGRQQQV

-557 ETLLKQI
+557 ETLLKKI
-564 NELKE
+564 NELQE

-614 PTKNMTPGA
+614 PTNNMTPGA
-623 TLTCEDTAIDV
+623 TLTCEDTVIDPT
-634 MRGFKILYVY
+634 RGFKILYVY

-689 VKTIPSI
+689 VRTIPSI
-696 TVEIADSLARNLIF
+696 KVEVADNLARNLIF
-710 QDNSLIVPKVTLTF
+710 PGNSLIVPKVTLTF
-724 TCLQNGR
+724 TCLQNG

>member
-52 VYIPNHLSKI
+52 VYIPNYLSKI

-74 HSDGGEI
+74 HDDGGEI

-93 ERFTSDVLT
+93 ERFTGDVLT

-115 KVKSREEIKL
+115 KIKGREKIKL
-125 KLEKGFVKPLVV
+125 KFEEGFVKPLVV
-137 QWNYTKP
+137 QWNYTRP
-144 GMVFLKS
+144 GPVYLKS
-151 VPNQWAT
+151 VSNQWAT
-158 LEFDEVWKA
+158 LEFDEVWQE
-167 ILQLDQRRYTLYNIT
+167 ILQLDQRRYPLYSIK
-182 EQEEVVLEIH
+182 EQEELVLEIH
-192 YYLMQPATIMRYTLP
+192 YYLTQPATIMRYTLP
-207 RGILNGALELSSRR
+207 RGILNGALVLLSRR
-221 VNVTA
+221 VSVSAGSNQDA
-226 NSYQNVKSYFGK
+226 QSYFRK
-238 WHHEWGFLM
+238 LNSDWIFFM
-247 KSEKTDLDV
+247 KSVKTDLDV

-275 VRRPWLELN
+275 IRRPWLELN

-295 RGRPLRNNYK
+295 RGRPLRNSYK

-310 HLKSRDGTAYHKV
+310 HLKSRDGTAFHKV

-329 AFNSGATYGK
+329 VLGSGVTLGR
-339 ICFSYGHRYANKRTV
+339 ICFSYGQRYANKQTV
-354 YMDQRNLTFKHETTL
+354 YMDQKNLTFKHETRL

-379 ADIYHQINVKTPG
+379 ADIYHQINIKTPG
-392 LLDDDCNYASEDADV
+392 LLDDDCNYVSEDADV
-407 LRHIIRPGHNRS
+407 LRHIIRPSHDRS

-435 DVLKRVKPGLNRI
+435 DVLKRMKPGLNRI
-448 QNIKCSI
+448 QDIKCRI
-455 EDSHKRKIPFADGSK
+455 EDSHKRKIPFADGAK
-470 STMTLQVKPMKRLRY
+470 STMTLHVQPMKRLR
-485 IPEFTVHVNCQTDFK
+485 
-500 LVKPIEVETGVV
+500 
-512 WRLAMTDIILPH
+512 
-524 NFYNV
+524 
-529 HENEM
+529 
-534 VITLTRANGSKQQV
+534 
-548 QVPPGAYTP
+548 AYTP
-557 ETLLKQI
+557 ETLLKKI
-564 NELKE
+564 NELQE

-614 PTKNMTPGA
+614 PTNNMTPGA
-623 TLTCEDTAIDV
+623 TLTCEDTVIDLT
-634 MRGFKILYVY
+634 RGFKILYVY

-689 VKTIPSI
+689 VRTIPSI
-696 TVEIADSLARNLIF
+696 TVEIADSLGRNPNI
-710 QDNSLIVPKVTLTF
+710 P
-724 TCLQNGR
+724 R

>member
-1 MTDKTESFALIL
+1 MTDKTELFALIL

-74 HSDGGEI
+74 HDDGGEI

-93 ERFTSDVLT
+93 ERFTGDVLT

-115 KVKSREEIKL
+115 KIKGREKIKL
-125 KLEKGFVKPLVV
+125 KFEEGFVKPLVV
-137 QWNYTKP
+137 QWNYTRP
-144 GMVFLKS
+144 GPVYLKS
-151 VPNQWAT
+151 VSNQWAT
-158 LEFDEVWKA
+158 LEFDEVWQE
-167 ILQLDQRRYTLYNIT
+167 ILQLDQRRYPLYSIK
-182 EQEEVVLEIH
+182 EQEELVLEIH
-192 YYLMQPATIMRYTLP
+192 YYLTQPATIMRYTLP
-207 RGILNGALELSSRR
+207 RGILNGALVLLSRR
-221 VNVTA
+221 VSVSAGSNQDA
-226 NSYQNVKSYFGK
+226 QSYFRK
-238 WHHEWGFLM
+238 LNSDWIFFM
-247 KSEKTDLDV
+247 KSVKTDLDV

-275 VRRPWLELN
+275 IRRPWLELN

-295 RGRPLRNNYK
+295 RGRPVRNSYK

-329 AFNSGATYGK
+329 VLGSGVTLGR
-339 ICFSYGHRYANKRTV
+339 ICFSYGQRYANKQTV
-354 YMDQRNLTFKHETTL
+354 YMDQKNLTFKHETRL

-379 ADIYHQINVKTPG
+379 ADIYHQINIKTPG

-407 LRHIIRPGHNRS
+407 LRHIIRPSHDRS

-435 DVLKRVKPGLNRI
+435 DVLKRMKPGLNRI
-448 QNIKCSI
+448 QDIKCSI
-455 EDSHKRKIPFADGSK
+455 EDSHKRKIPFADGAK
-470 STMTLQVKPMKRLRY
+470 STMTLHVQPMKRLRY

-529 HENEM
+529 HADEM
-534 VITLTRANGSKQQV
+534 VITLTKANGRQQQV

-557 ETLLKQI
+557 ETLLKKI
-564 NELKE
+564 NELQE

-614 PTKNMTPGA
+614 PTNNMTPGA
-623 TLTCEDTAIDV
+623 TLTCEDTVIDPT
-634 MRGFKILYVY
+634 RGFKILYVY

-689 VKTIPSI
+689 VRTIPSI
-696 TVEIADSLARNLIF
+696 TVKIADSLGRNLIF
-710 QDNSLIVPKVTLTF
+710 PGNSLTVPKVTLTF
-724 TCLQNGR
+724 TCLQNG

>member
-74 HSDGGEI
+74 HDDDGEI

-93 ERFTSDVLT
+93 ERFTGDVLT

-115 KVKSREEIKL
+115 KIKGREKIKL
-125 KLEKGFVKPLVV
+125 KFEEGFVKPLVV
-137 QWNYTKP
+137 QWNYTRP
-144 GMVFLKS
+144 GPVYLKS
-151 VPNQWAT
+151 VSNQWAT
-158 LEFDEVWKA
+158 LEFDEVWQE
-167 ILQLDQRRYTLYNIT
+167 ILQLDQRRYPLYSIK
-182 EQEEVVLEIH
+182 EQEELVLEIH
-192 YYLMQPATIMRYTLP
+192 YYLTQPATIMRYTLP
-207 RGILNGALELSSRR
+207 RGILNGALVLLSRR
-221 VNVTA
+221 VSVSAGSNQDA
-226 NSYQNVKSYFGK
+226 QSYFRK
-238 WHHEWGFLM
+238 LKSDWIFFM
-247 KSEKTDLDV
+247 KSVKTDLDV

-275 VRRPWLELN
+275 IRRPWLELN

-295 RGRPLRNNYK
+295 RGRPLRNSYK

-329 AFNSGATYGK
+329 VLGSGVTLGR
-339 ICFSYGHRYANKRTV
+339 ICFSYGQRYANKQTV
-354 YMDQRNLTFKHETTL
+354 YMDQKNLTFKHETRL

-379 ADIYHQINVKTPG
+379 ADIYHQINIKTPG

-407 LRHIIRPGHNRS
+407 LRHIIRPSHDRS

-435 DVLKRVKPGLNRI
+435 DVLKRMKPGLNRI
-448 QNIKCSI
+448 QDIKCRI
-455 EDSHKRKIPFADGSK
+455 EDSHKRKIPFADGAK
-470 STMTLQVKPMKRLRY
+470 STMTLHVQPMKRLRY

-529 HENEM
+529 HADEM
-534 VITLTRANGSKQQV
+534 VITLTKANGRQQQV

-557 ETLLKQI
+557 ETLLKKI
-564 NELKE
+564 NELQE

-614 PTKNMTPGA
+614 PTNNMTPGA
-623 TLTCEDTAIDV
+623 TLTCEDTVIDPT
-634 MRGFKILYVY
+634 RGFKILYVY

-689 VKTIPSI
+689 VRTIPSI
-696 TVEIADSLARNLIF
+696 TVEIADSLGRNLIF
-710 QDNSLIVPKVTLTF
+710 PGNSLTVPKVTLTF
-724 TCLQNGR
+724 TCLQNG

>member
-74 HSDGGEI
+74 HDDGGEI

-93 ERFTSDVLT
+93 ERFTGDVLT

-115 KVKSREEIKL
+115 KIKGREKIKL
-125 KLEKGFVKPLVV
+125 KFEEGFVKPLVV
-137 QWNYTKP
+137 QWNYTRP
-144 GMVFLKS
+144 GPVYLKS
-151 VPNQWAT
+151 VSNQWAT
-158 LEFDEVWKA
+158 LEFDEVWQE
-167 ILQLDQRRYTLYNIT
+167 ILQLDQRRYPLYSIK
-182 EQEEVVLEIH
+182 EQEELVLEIH
-192 YYLMQPATIMRYTLP
+192 YYLTQPATIMRYTLP
-207 RGILNGALELSSRR
+207 RGILNGALVLLSHR
-221 VNVTA
+221 VSVSAGSNQDA
-226 NSYQNVKSYFGK
+226 QSYFRK
-238 WHHEWGFLM
+238 LKSDWIFFM
-247 KSEKTDLDV
+247 KSVKTDLDV

-275 VRRPWLELN
+275 IRRPWLELN

-295 RGRPLRNNYK
+295 RGRPLRNSYK

-329 AFNSGATYGK
+329 VLGSGVTLGR
-339 ICFSYGHRYANKRTV
+339 ICFSYGQRYANKQTV
-354 YMDQRNLTFKHETTL
+354 YMDQKNLTFKHETRL

-379 ADIYHQINVKTPG
+379 ADIYHQINIKTPG

-407 LRHIIRPGHNRS
+407 LRHIIRPSHDRS

-435 DVLKRVKPGLNRI
+435 DVLKRMKPGLNRI
-448 QNIKCSI
+448 QDIKCRI
-455 EDSHKRKIPFADGSK
+455 EDSHKRKIPFADGAK
-470 STMTLQVKPMKRLRY
+470 STMTLHVQPMKRLRY

-529 HENEM
+529 HADEM
-534 VITLTRANGSKQQV
+534 VITLTKANGRQQQV

-557 ETLLKQI
+557 ETLLKKI
-564 NELKE
+564 NELQE

-614 PTKNMTPGA
+614 PTNNMTPGA
-623 TLTCEDTAIDV
+623 TLTCEDTVIDPT
-634 MRGFKILYVY
+634 RGFKILYVY

-689 VKTIPSI
+689 VRTIPSI
-696 TVEIADSLARNLIF
+696 TVEIADSLGRNLIF
-710 QDNSLIVPKVTLTF
+710 PGNSLTVPKVTLTF
-724 TCLQNGR
+724 TCLQNG

>member
-1 MTDKTESFALIL
+1 MTDKTESLALIL

-74 HSDGGEI
+74 HDDGGEI

-93 ERFTSDVLT
+93 ERFTGDVLT

-115 KVKSREEIKL
+115 KIKGREKIKL
-125 KLEKGFVKPLVV
+125 KFEEGFVKPLVV
-137 QWNYTKP
+137 QWNYTRP
-144 GMVFLKS
+144 GPVYLKS
-151 VPNQWAT
+151 VSNQWAT
-158 LEFDEVWKA
+158 LEFDEVWQE
-167 ILQLDQRRYTLYNIT
+167 ILQLDQRRYPLYSIK
-182 EQEEVVLEIH
+182 EQEELVLEIH
-192 YYLMQPATIMRYTLP
+192 YYLTQPATIMRYTLP
-207 RGILNGALELSSRR
+207 RGILNGALVLLSRR
-221 VNVTA
+221 VSVSAGSNQDA
-226 NSYQNVKSYFGK
+226 QSYFRK
-238 WHHEWGFLM
+238 LNSDWIFFM
-247 KSEKTDLDV
+247 KSVKTDLDV

-261 ISAWLQE
+261 ISVWLQE

-275 VRRPWLELN
+275 IRRPWLELN

-295 RGRPLRNNYK
+295 RGRPLRNSYK

-329 AFNSGATYGK
+329 VLGSGVTLGR
-339 ICFSYGHRYANKRTV
+339 ICFSYGQRYANKQTV
-354 YMDQRNLTFKHETTL
+354 YMDQKNLTFKHETRL

-379 ADIYHQINVKTPG
+379 ADIYHQINIKTPG

-407 LRHIIRPGHNRS
+407 LRHIIRPSHDRS

-435 DVLKRVKPGLNRI
+435 DVLKRMKPGLNRI
-448 QNIKCSI
+448 QDIKCRI
-455 EDSHKRKIPFADGSK
+455 EDSHKRKIPFADGAK
-470 STMTLQVKPMKRLRY
+470 STMTLHVQPMKRLRY

-529 HENEM
+529 HADEM
-534 VITLTRANGSKQQV
+534 VITLTKANGRQQQV

-557 ETLLKQI
+557 ETLLKKI
-564 NELKE
+564 NELQE

-574 LLFSMRQKDKHVAIL
+574 LLFSMRQKDNHVAIL

-614 PTKNMTPGA
+614 PTNNMTPGA
-623 TLTCEDTAIDV
+623 TLTCEDTVIDPTH
-634 MRGFKILYVY
+634 GFKILYVY

-689 VKTIPSI
+689 VRTIPSI
-696 TVEIADSLARNLIF
+696 TVEIADSLGRNLIF
-710 QDNSLIVPKVTLTF
+710 PGNSLTVPKVTLTF
-724 TCLQNGR
+724 TCLQNG

>member
-74 HSDGGEI
+74 HDDGGEI

-93 ERFTSDVLT
+93 EKFTGDVLT

-115 KVKSREEIKL
+115 KIKGREKIKL
-125 KLEKGFVKPLVV
+125 KFEEGFVKPLVV
-137 QWNYTKP
+137 QWNYTRP
-144 GMVFLKS
+144 GPVYLKS
-151 VPNQWAT
+151 VPNQWAK

-167 ILQLDQRRYTLYNIT
+167 ILQLDQRRFPLYNIT

-192 YYLMQPATIMRYTLP
+192 SYLMQPATIMRYTLP
-207 RGILNGALELSSRR
+207 RGILNGALELLSRR

-226 NSYQNVKSYFGK
+226 NSYQNIKSYFGK
-238 WHHEWGFLM
+238 WNRDWSFLM
-247 KSEKTDLDV
+247 KSAKTDVDV

-268 MLGIQPQ
+268 MLGIQAQ

-284 FRNWNK
+284 FRNWKK

-295 RGRPLRNNYK
+295 KGRELPNGYK

-310 HLKSRDGTAYHKV
+310 NLRSGDGTAYQKV
-323 YRVLGR
+323 YRVLGM
-329 AFNSGATYGK
+329 AFSSGVTYGR
-339 ICFSYGHRYANKRTV
+339 ICFSYGRRYANKQTV
-354 YMDQRNLTFKHETTL
+354 YMDKRNLTFKHETTL
-369 DNTWK
+369 NNTWK

-392 LLDDDCNYASEDADV
+392 LLDDDCNYASEDSDV
-407 LRHIIRPGHNRS
+407 LRHIIRPSHDRS

-435 DVLKRVKPGLNRI
+435 DVLKRMKPGLNRI
-448 QNIKCSI
+448 QDIKCSI
-455 EDSHKRKIPFADGSK
+455 EDSHKRKIPFADGAK
-470 STMTLQVKPMKRLRY
+470 STMTLHVQPMKRLRY

-529 HENEM
+529 HADEM
-534 VITLTRANGSKQQV
+534 VITLTKANGRQQQV

-557 ETLLKQI
+557 ETLLKKI
-564 NELKE
+564 NELQE

-623 TLTCEDTAIDV
+623 TLTCEDTAIDPT
-634 MRGFKILYVY
+634 RGFKILYVY

-689 VKTIPSI
+689 VRTIPSI
-696 TVEIADSLARNLIF
+696 TVEVADSLARNLIF
-710 QDNSLIVPKVTLTF
+710 PGNSLIVPKVTLTF
-724 TCLQNGR
+724 TCLQNG

>member
-74 HSDGGEI
+74 HDDGGEI

-93 ERFTSDVLT
+93 ERFTGDVLT

-115 KVKSREEIKL
+115 KIKGREKIKL
-125 KLEKGFVKPLVV
+125 KLEEGFVKPLVV
-137 QWNYTKP
+137 QWNYTRP
-144 GMVFLKS
+144 GPVYLKS
-151 VPNQWAT
+151 VSNQWAT
-158 LEFDEVWKA
+158 LEFDEVWQE
-167 ILQLDQRRYTLYNIT
+167 ILQLDQRRYPLYSIK
-182 EQEEVVLEIH
+182 EQEELVLEIH
-192 YYLMQPATIMRYTLP
+192 YYLTQPATIMRYTLP
-207 RGILNGALELSSRR
+207 RGILNGALVLLSRR
-221 VNVTA
+221 VSVSAGSNQDA
-226 NSYQNVKSYFGK
+226 QSYFRK
-238 WHHEWGFLM
+238 LKSDWIFFM
-247 KSEKTDLDV
+247 KSVKTDLDV

-275 VRRPWLELN
+275 IRRPWLELN

-295 RGRPLRNNYK
+295 RGRPLRNSYK

-310 HLKSRDGTAYHKV
+310 HLKSRDGTAFHKV

-329 AFNSGATYGK
+329 VLGSGVTLGR
-339 ICFSYGHRYANKRTV
+339 ICFSYGQRYANKQTV
-354 YMDQRNLTFKHETTL
+354 YMDQKNLTFKHETRL

-379 ADIYHQINVKTPG
+379 ADIYHQINIKTPG

-407 LRHIIRPGHNRS
+407 LRHIIRPSHDRS

-435 DVLKRVKPGLNRI
+435 DVLKRMKPGLNRI
-448 QNIKCSI
+448 QDIKCSI
-455 EDSHKRKIPFADGSK
+455 EDSHKRKIPFADGAK
-470 STMTLQVKPMKRLRY
+470 STMTLHVQPMKRLRY

-529 HENEM
+529 HADEM
-534 VITLTRANGSKQQV
+534 VITLTKANGRQQQV

-557 ETLLKQI
+557 ETLLKKI
-564 NELKE
+564 NELQE

-614 PTKNMTPGA
+614 PTNNMTPGA
-623 TLTCEDTAIDV
+623 TLTCEDTVIDLT
-634 MRGFKILYVY
+634 RGFKILYVY

-689 VKTIPSI
+689 VRTIPSI
-696 TVEIADSLARNLIF
+696 TVEIADSLGRNLIF
-710 QDNSLIVPKVTLTF
+710 PGNSLTVPKVTLTF
-724 TCLQNGR
+724 TCLQNG

>member
-26 ASSWQVALPHA
+26 ASIWQVALPHA

-52 VYIPNHLSKI
+52 VYIPYHLSKI

-74 HSDGGEI
+74 HDDGGEI

-93 ERFTSDVLT
+93 ERFTGDVLT
-102 HLDKSMKKLKPPP
+102 HLDKSMKKLKAPP
-115 KVKSREEIKL
+115 KIKGREKIKL
-125 KLEKGFVKPLVV
+125 KFEEGFVKPLVV
-137 QWNYTKP
+137 QWNYTRP
-144 GMVFLKS
+144 GPVY
-151 VPNQWAT
+151 
-158 LEFDEVWKA
+158 LEFDEVWQE
-167 ILQLDQRRYTLYNIT
+167 ILQLDQRRYPLYSIK
-182 EQEEVVLEIH
+182 EQEELALEMH
-192 YYLMQPATIMRYTLP
+192 YYLTQPATIMRYTLP
-207 RGILNGALELSSRR
+207 RGILNGALVLLSRR
-221 VNVTA
+221 VSVSAGSNQDA
-226 NSYQNVKSYFGK
+226 QSYFRK
-238 WHHEWGFLM
+238 LNSDWIFFM
-247 KSEKTDLDV
+247 KSVKTDLDV

-275 VRRPWLELN
+275 IRRPFLELN

-295 RGRPLRNNYK
+295 RGRPLRNSYK

-329 AFNSGATYGK
+329 VLGSGVTFGR
-339 ICFSYGHRYANKRTV
+339 ICFSYGQRYTNKQTV
-354 YMDQRNLTFKHETTL
+354 YMDQKNLTFKHETRL

-379 ADIYHQINVKTPG
+379 ADIYHQINIKTPG

-407 LRHIIRPGHNRS
+407 LRHIIRPSHDRS

-435 DVLKRVKPGLNRI
+435 DVLKRMKPGLNRI
-448 QNIKCSI
+448 QDIKCSI
-455 EDSHKRKIPFADGSK
+455 EDSHKRKIPFADGAK
-470 STMTLQVKPMKRLRY
+470 STMTLHVQPMKRLRY

-512 WRLAMTDIILPH
+512 CRLAMTDIILPH

-529 HENEM
+529 HADEM
-534 VITLTRANGSKQQV
+534 VITLTKANGRQQQV

-557 ETLLKQI
+557 ETLLKKI
-564 NELKE
+564 NELQE

-589 NRGKETFGIE
+589 NRGKETFGME

-614 PTKNMTPGA
+614 PTNNMTPGA
-623 TLTCEDTAIDV
+623 TLTCEDTVIDPT
-634 MRGFKILYVY
+634 RGFKILYVY
-644 CPKLVEETIVGHTSA
+644 SPKLVEETIVGHTSA

-689 VKTIPSI
+689 VRTIPSI
-696 TVEIADSLARNLIF
+696 TVEISDSLGRNLIF
-710 QDNSLIVPKVTLTF
+710 PGNSLTVPKVTLTF
-724 TCLQNGR
+724 TCLQNG

>member
-74 HSDGGEI
+74 HDDGGEI

-93 ERFTSDVLT
+93 ERFTGDVLT

-115 KVKSREEIKL
+115 KIKGREKIKL
-125 KLEKGFVKPLVV
+125 KFEEGFVKLLVV
-137 QWNYTKP
+137 QWNYTRP
-144 GMVFLKS
+144 GPVYLKS
-151 VPNQWAT
+151 VSNQWAT
-158 LEFDEVWKA
+158 LEFDEVWQE
-167 ILQLDQRRYTLYNIT
+167 ILQLDQRRYPLYSIK
-182 EQEEVVLEIH
+182 EQEELVLEIH
-192 YYLMQPATIMRYTLP
+192 YYLTQPATIMRYTLP
-207 RGILNGALELSSRR
+207 RGILNGALVLLSRR
-221 VNVTA
+221 VSVSAGSNQDA
-226 NSYQNVKSYFGK
+226 QSYFRK
-238 WHHEWGFLM
+238 LNSDWIFFM
-247 KSEKTDLDV
+247 KSVKTDLDV

-275 VRRPWLELN
+275 IRRPWLELN

-295 RGRPLRNNYK
+295 RGRPLRNSYK

-310 HLKSRDGTAYHKV
+310 HLKSRDGTAFHKV

-329 AFNSGATYGK
+329 VLGSGVTLGR
-339 ICFSYGHRYANKRTV
+339 ICFSYGQRYANKQTV
-354 YMDQRNLTFKHETTL
+354 YMDQKNLTFKHETRL

-379 ADIYHQINVKTPG
+379 ADIYHQINIKTPG

-407 LRHIIRPGHNRS
+407 LRHIIRPSHDRS
-419 SSKPSDT
+419 FSKPSDT

-435 DVLKRVKPGLNRI
+435 DVLKRMKPGLNRI
-448 QNIKCSI
+448 QDIKCSI
-455 EDSHKRKIPFADGSK
+455 EDSHKRKIPFADGAK
-470 STMTLQVKPMKRLRY
+470 STMTLHVQPMKRLRY

-529 HENEM
+529 HADEM
-534 VITLTRANGSKQQV
+534 VITLTKANGRQQQV

-557 ETLLKQI
+557 ETLLKKI
-564 NELKE
+564 NELQE

-614 PTKNMTPGA
+614 PTNNMTPGA
-623 TLTCEDTAIDV
+623 TLTCEDTVIDLT
-634 MRGFKILYVY
+634 RGFKILYVY

-689 VKTIPSI
+689 VRTIPGI
-696 TVEIADSLARNLIF
+696 TVEIADSLGRNLIF
-710 QDNSLIVPKVTLTF
+710 PGNSLTVPKVTLTF
-724 TCLQNGR
+724 TCLQNG

>member
-1 MTDKTESFALIL
+1 M
-13 PSDASPSLHPENT
+13 HPENT

-74 HSDGGEI
+74 HDDGGEI

-93 ERFTSDVLT
+93 ERFTGDVLT

-115 KVKSREEIKL
+115 KIKGREKIKL
-125 KLEKGFVKPLVV
+125 KFEEGFVKPLVV
-137 QWNYTKP
+137 QWNYTRP
-144 GMVFLKS
+144 GPVYLKS
-151 VPNQWAT
+151 VSNQWAT
-158 LEFDEVWKA
+158 LEFDEVWQE
-167 ILQLDQRRYTLYNIT
+167 ILQLDQRRYPLYSIK
-182 EQEEVVLEIH
+182 EQEELVLEIH
-192 YYLMQPATIMRYTLP
+192 YYLTQPATIMRYTLP
-207 RGILNGALELSSRR
+207 RGILNGALVLLSRR
-221 VNVTA
+221 VSVSAGSNQDA
-226 NSYQNVKSYFGK
+226 QSYFRK
-238 WHHEWGFLM
+238 LKSDWIFFM
-247 KSEKTDLDV
+247 KSVKTDLDV

-275 VRRPWLELN
+275 IRRPWLELN

-295 RGRPLRNNYK
+295 RGRPLRNSYK

-329 AFNSGATYGK
+329 VLGSGVTLGR
-339 ICFSYGHRYANKRTV
+339 ICFSYGQRYANKQTV
-354 YMDQRNLTFKHETTL
+354 YMDQKNLTFKHETRL

-379 ADIYHQINVKTPG
+379 ADIYHQINIKTPG

-407 LRHIIRPGHNRS
+407 LRHIIRPSHDRS

-435 DVLKRVKPGLNRI
+435 DVLKRMKPGLNRI
-448 QNIKCSI
+448 QDIKCRI
-455 EDSHKRKIPFADGSK
+455 EDSHKRKIPFADGAK
-470 STMTLQVKPMKRLRY
+470 STMTLHVQPMKRLRY

-529 HENEM
+529 HADEM
-534 VITLTRANGSKQQV
+534 VITLTKANGRQQQV

-557 ETLLKQI
+557 ETLLKKI
-564 NELKE
+564 NELQE

-614 PTKNMTPGA
+614 PTNNMTPGA
-623 TLTCEDTAIDV
+623 TLTCEDTVIDPT
-634 MRGFKILYVY
+634 RGFKILYVY

-689 VKTIPSI
+689 VRTIPSI
-696 TVEIADSLARNLIF
+696 TVEIADSLGRNLIF
-710 QDNSLIVPKVTLTF
+710 PGNSLTVPKVTLTF
-724 TCLQNGR
+724 TCLQNG

>member
-1 MTDKTESFALIL
+1 MTDKTELFALIL

-45 WYVSLRD
+45 WYVSLRN

-74 HSDGGEI
+74 HDDGGEI

-93 ERFTSDVLT
+93 ERFTGDVLT

-144 GMVFLKS
+144 GMVFLTS

-167 ILQLDQRRYTLYNIT
+167 ILQLDQRRNTLYNIT

-207 RGILNGALELSSRR
+207 RGILNGALELLSRR

-295 RGRPLRNNYK
+295 RGRPLRNSYK

-354 YMDQRNLTFKHETTL
+354 YMNQRNLTFKHETTL

-392 LLDDDCNYASEDADV
+392 LLDDDCNYASEDANV

-500 LVKPIEVETGVV
+500 LVKPIDVETGVV

-529 HENEM
+529 HADEM
-534 VITLTRANGSKQQV
+534 VITLTRANGNKQQV

-589 NRGKETFGIE
+589 NRFKETFGIE

-634 MRGFKILYVY
+634 TRGFKILYVY

-710 QDNSLIVPKVTLTF
+710 PDNSLIVPKVTLTF
-724 TCLQNGR
+724 TCLQNG

>member
-74 HSDGGEI
+74 HDDGGEI

-93 ERFTSDVLT
+93 ERFTGDVLT

-115 KVKSREEIKL
+115 KIKGREKIKL
-125 KLEKGFVKPLVV
+125 KFEEGFVKPLVV
-137 QWNYTKP
+137 QWNYTRP
-144 GMVFLKS
+144 GPVYLKS
-151 VPNQWAT
+151 VSNQWAT
-158 LEFDEVWKA
+158 LEFDEVWQE
-167 ILQLDQRRYTLYNIT
+167 ILQLDQRRYPLYSIK
-182 EQEEVVLEIH
+182 EQEELVLEIH
-192 YYLMQPATIMRYTLP
+192 YYLTQPATIMRYTLP
-207 RGILNGALELSSRR
+207 RGILNGALVLLSRR
-221 VNVTA
+221 VSVSAGSNQDA
-226 NSYQNVKSYFGK
+226 QSYFRK
-238 WHHEWGFLM
+238 LKSDWIFFM
-247 KSEKTDLDV
+247 KSVKTDLDV

-275 VRRPWLELN
+275 IRRPWLELN

-295 RGRPLRNNYK
+295 RGRPLRNSYK

-310 HLKSRDGTAYHKV
+310 HLKSRDGTAFHKV

-329 AFNSGATYGK
+329 VLGSGVTLGR
-339 ICFSYGHRYANKRTV
+339 ICFSYGQRYANKQTV
-354 YMDQRNLTFKHETTL
+354 YMDQKNLTFKHETRL

-379 ADIYHQINVKTPG
+379 ADIYHQINIKTPG

-407 LRHIIRPGHNRS
+407 LRHIIRPSHDRS

-435 DVLKRVKPGLNRI
+435 DVLKRMKPGLNRI
-448 QNIKCSI
+448 QDIKCRI
-455 EDSHKRKIPFADGSK
+455 EDSHKRKIPFADGAK
-470 STMTLQVKPMKRLRY
+470 STMTLHVQPMKRLRY

-529 HENEM
+529 HADEM
-534 VITLTRANGSKQQV
+534 VITLTKANGRQQQV

-557 ETLLKQI
+557 ETLLKKI
-564 NELKE
+564 NELQE

-589 NRGKETFGIE
+589 NTGKETFGIE

-614 PTKNMTPGA
+614 PTNNMTPGA
-623 TLTCEDTAIDV
+623 TLTCEDTVIDPT
-634 MRGFKILYVY
+634 RGFKILYVY

-689 VKTIPSI
+689 VRTIPSI
-696 TVEIADSLARNLIF
+696 TVEIADSLGRNLIF
-710 QDNSLIVPKVTLTF
+710 PGNSLTVPKVTLTF
-724 TCLQNGR
+724 TCLQNG

>member
-74 HSDGGEI
+74 HDDGGEI

-93 ERFTSDVLT
+93 ERFTGDVLT

-115 KVKSREEIKL
+115 KIKGREKIKL
-125 KLEKGFVKPLVV
+125 KFEEGFVKPLVV
-137 QWNYTKP
+137 QWNYTRP
-144 GMVFLKS
+144 GPVYLKS
-151 VPNQWAT
+151 VSNQWAT
-158 LEFDEVWKA
+158 LEFDEVWQE
-167 ILQLDQRRYTLYNIT
+167 ILQLDQRRYPLYSIK
-182 EQEEVVLEIH
+182 EQEELVLEIH
-192 YYLMQPATIMRYTLP
+192 YYLTQPATIMRYTLP
-207 RGILNGALELSSRR
+207 RGILNGALVLLSRR
-221 VNVTA
+221 VSVSAGSNQDA
-226 NSYQNVKSYFGK
+226 QSYFRK
-238 WHHEWGFLM
+238 LKSDWIFFM
-247 KSEKTDLDV
+247 KSVKTDLDV

-275 VRRPWLELN
+275 IRRPWLELN

-295 RGRPLRNNYK
+295 RGRPLRNSYK

-310 HLKSRDGTAYHKV
+310 HLKSRDGTAFHKV

-329 AFNSGATYGK
+329 VLGSGVTLGR
-339 ICFSYGHRYANKRTV
+339 ICFSYGQRYANKQTV
-354 YMDQRNLTFKHETTL
+354 YMDQKNLTFKHETRL

-379 ADIYHQINVKTPG
+379 ADIYHQINIKTPG

-407 LRHIIRPGHNRS
+407 LRHIIRPSHDRS

-435 DVLKRVKPGLNRI
+435 DVLKRMKPGLNRI
-448 QNIKCSI
+448 QDIKCSI
-455 EDSHKRKIPFADGSK
+455 EDSHKRKIPFADGAK
-470 STMTLQVKPMKRLRY
+470 STMTLHVQPMKRLRY

-529 HENEM
+529 HADEM
-534 VITLTRANGSKQQV
+534 VITLTKANGRQQQV

-557 ETLLKQI
+557 ETLLKKI
-564 NELKE
+564 NELQE

-614 PTKNMTPGA
+614 PTNNMTPGA
-623 TLTCEDTAIDV
+623 TLTCEDTVIDLT
-634 MRGFKILYVY
+634 RGFKILYVY

-689 VKTIPSI
+689 VRTIPSI
-696 TVEIADSLARNLIF
+696 TVEIADSLGRNLIF
-710 QDNSLIVPKVTLTF
+710 PGNSLTVPKVTLTF
-724 TCLQNGR
+724 TCLQNG